1 MPAQPSVHGISLSL
15 GKSVRIRLFA
25 RPSRRV
31 AEDSFASGFDS
42 PTAHISGLRVGWV
55 GPSLAKKHPF
65 TFNLYLQSIGMTM
78 QQWEQTTNRAGG
90 SAESGGMRQGDRRKS
105 QAERGW

>member
-1 MPAQPSVHGISLSL
+1 MPAQPSVPGISLSL

-25 RPSRRV
+25 RRRV
-31 AEDSFASGFDS
+31 AEDSFAAVFAS
-42 PTAHISGLRVGWV
+42 PKAHISGLGVGWV

-78 QQWEQTTNRAGG
+78 QQWEQNTNRVGGSTEAGG
-90 SAESGGMRQGDRRKS
+90 TRHIGVRRKS
-105 QAERGW
+105 QAERGR